1 MRQAHNALK
10 NDMVDIDD
18 DAVIIDVDNENDDE
32 DDEDN
37 EDGDEEMNGVEKRAH
52 NFKEQ
57 SFWL

>member
-1 MRQAHNALK
+1 
-10 NDMVDIDD
+10 MVDIDD